1 MSQYEMVAEGNS
13 FKLYTPYNPAFVS
26 RFRAEVPSTAKK
38 YVKNPITLKFDHWLI
53 ANQYADQ
60 VKQLCTEVYG
70 YPPDQVGL
78 ITKTQV
84 AKEYTVTLEYMGLPR
99 DRGGEVTASGWY
111 NDGWNLVFPLLALEE
126 YFSFKAAIPKEE
138 LSYYEVLSVK
148 KNCTGA
154 DLKKAYRRAARTW
167 HPDVCSEPDAD
178 EMFKA
183 VNEAYETLKD
193 PQARRK
199 YDACLI
205 EASNLPPSRRR
216 YQDKPSIGWRPPV
229 RCGNLRIFGTESAGR
244 IVVEKIISW
253 DDIINLEGK
262 TMVTSWD
269 MSIETFRT
277 EWV

>member
-1 MSQYEMVAEGNS
+1 MSYEMVAEGNS
-13 FKLYTPYNPAFVS
+13 FKLYTPYDKAFVA
-26 RFRAEVPSTAKK
+26 RFRSEIPSSAKK
-38 YVKNPITLKFDHWLI
+38 YIENPITGRFDHWLI

-84 AKEYTVTLEYMGLPR
+84 VNEYTVLLEYMGLPR

-111 NDGWNLVFPLLALEE
+111 NDGWNLIFPLLALENW
-126 YFSFKAAIPKEE
+126 FNFKGEIPKEE
-138 LSYYEVLSVK
+138 QTYYEILSIK
-148 KNCTGA
+148 KNVSGA
-154 DLKKAYRRAARTW
+154 ELKKAYRKAARAW
-167 HPDVCSEPDAD
+167 HPDVCSEPDAK
-178 EMFKA
+178 EMFQDIQQ
-183 VNEAYETLKD
+183 AYEILSD

-199 YDACLI
+199 YDACLV
-205 EASNLPPSRRR
+205 EANNLPPSRKR
-216 YQDKPSIGWRPPV
+216 YESKPSIGWRPPY
-229 RCGNLRIFGTESAGR
+229 RCGNIKVRGIESAGR
-244 IVVEKIISW
+244 IIVEEILAW
-253 DDIINLEGK
+253 DDVINLEGK